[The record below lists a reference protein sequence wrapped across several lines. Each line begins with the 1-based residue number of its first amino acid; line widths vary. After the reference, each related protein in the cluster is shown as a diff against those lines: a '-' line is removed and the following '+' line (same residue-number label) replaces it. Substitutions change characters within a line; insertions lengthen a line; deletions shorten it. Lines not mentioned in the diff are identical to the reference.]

1 MATDETFLGVG
12 WGFPPAFS
20 LRGRS
25 AAMVSAEEDIRQSL
39 QILMETTPGERVMQ
53 PNYGCDLRHLVFEV
67 INQSTATDIKDTIE
81 RAVRLYEAR
90 VTLEDVSI
98 DTSDWID
105 GVLKV
110 RLVYTIIQT
119 NTRNNLVFPLYLLE
133 GTSAGFQP

>member
-1 MATDETFLGVG
+1 
-12 WGFPPAFS
+12 
-20 LRGRS
+20 
-25 AAMVSAEEDIRQSL
+25 MVSAEEDIRQSL

-67 INQSTATDIKDTIE
+67 INQSTATDIRDTIE

-90 VTLEDVSI
+90 VILEDVSI

-105 GVLKV
+105 GLLKV

>member
-12 WGFPPAFS
+12 WGFPPTFS
-20 LRGRS
+20 LRGKS
-25 AAMVSAEEDIRQSL
+25 AVMVSAEEDIRQSL
-39 QILMETTPGERVMQ
+39 HILMTTTPGERVMQ

-133 GTSAGFQP
+133 GTSAGFQA